1 MNTVPVVG
9 ADELSAFL
17 WSIANLVINLGIV
30 AAVIFIAI
38 NGYRIYTSSTK
49 PQQRADAMMGLFWS
63 IVGGIV
69 VVGAKFFA
77 GIIRG
82 FSPM

>member
-1 MNTVPVVG
+1 MDTVQVVG
-9 ADELSAFL
+9 VNELSAFL
-17 WSIANLVINLGIV
+17 WRIANLVMNLGIIV
-30 AAVIFIAI
+30 AVIFISI
-38 NGYRIYTSSTK
+38 NGYRIKQSSLN
-49 PQQRADAMMGLFWS
+49 PQKRADAMMGLFYS

-82 FSPM
+82 FSP